1 MRTEKNEFD
10 TQIGKILSDAREE
23 VPGRLWEGVC
33 ARMDAKAT
41 SAGWALSARR
51 IGYGLM
57 AAAAAV
63 ALFFTVSGL
72 LNTENNNTDTYSKNY
87 SLAEVTDPEQGLTP
101 AEEVTRGTPSVQ
113 DAGTVVVR
121 AGGAQ
126 PRHEAAHPSPVV
138 TKKDSAAEDATSEE
152 AGAVSLTEA
161 PSTLLAEA
169 EPVEEVA
176 PVEEEPVVAS
186 ASSQE
191 EMEAEE
197 DSPRRFGKRIG
208 ITIGGNRQNN
218 GISSTSPFITPMRR
232 PAAANVAIPTES
244 SVKETDICTYMM
256 PLTFGL
262 GVHIPISNIIGVTT
276 GLSYTFLHRNFG
288 GVYTRVSEG
297 EVSRIESDDIDHNLH
312 YLGIPVGLYFTIYGT
327 ENKVRLYGFTSGMIE
342 RAISNKYVVHTPGK
356 AYTIT
361 KKLDGFQFSV
371 AAGFGLEYRIS
382 NYFGIYLDPSI
393 RYYFDCDQPKNIR
406 TQQPWMMGLELGVR
420 FNL

>member
-33 ARMDAKAT
+33 ARMDAKA
-41 SAGWALSARR
+41 SPAGWVVTARR
-51 IGYGLM
+51 FGYGLL

-72 LNTENNNTDTYSKNY
+72 LNTENNNADTYSKNY
-87 SLAEVTDPEQGLTP
+87 SLAEVTAPEQGVEP
-101 AEEVTRGTPSVQ
+101 AEEVT
-113 DAGTVVVR
+113 
-121 AGGAQ
+121 
-126 PRHEAAHPSPVV
+126 
-138 TKKDSAAEDATSEE
+138 
-152 AGAVSLTEA
+152 TEA
-161 PSTLLAEA
+161 PSVQEESKVVVHAGAAQPRNEAAQPSPVSVAEA
-169 EPVEEVA
+169 PAELIASTLPAEEIPSEEEEVVEEVVIAEVAAVEDLPVA
-176 PVEEEPVVAS
+176 PETPSSSEVEYDAD
-186 ASSQE
+186 
-191 EMEAEE
+191 E
-197 DSPRRFGKRIG
+197 DSPHRFGKKIG

-218 GISSTSPFITPMRR
+218 GISSTSPAITPMRR
-232 PAAANVAIPTES
+232 AAAASASVPTES
-244 SVKETDICTYMM
+244 SVKETDISTYMM

-288 GVYTRVSEG
+288 GAYTRVSGG

-312 YLGIPVGLYFTIYGT
+312 YLGVPVGLYFTIFGT
-327 ENKVRLYGFTSGMIE
+327 ENKVRLYGFASGMIE
-342 RAISNKYVVHTPGK
+342 RAISNKYVIHTPGK

-371 AAGFGLEYRIS
+371 AGGFGLEYRIS
-382 NYFGIYLDPSI
+382 NHFGIYLDPSI

-406 TQQPWMMGLELGVR
+406 TQQPWMMGLELGLR